1 MHGFGRGDIMTHF
14 MKYALIFILAAV
26 VCCAQGVI
34 STVAGNGT
42 DGYSGDNG
50 LALNAAM
57 RPNGVTVDAAGN
69 IYIADLSKSV
79 IRKVDTAGIITTV
92 AGFDGEKTQFS
103 GDNGLAIQASI
114 YISSNHN
121 GLAVDS
127 AGNLYIAD
135 DGHQRIRKVDT
146 NGIITTVAGNG
157 KQNYSGDGVPA
168 TSSSLYRPSGVAV
181 DKAGNIYIA
190 DTNNARIRRVDMN
203 GIITTV
209 AGNGGFGYAGDNGPA
224 TAATLFYP
232 MDVALDTAGNIY
244 IADQNA
250 DVIRKVDAITGIITT
265 VAGDGNVQQPNGD
278 GDGGLATNAV
288 LDGPYSVAVDG
299 AGNMYIAEYAPHRV
313 RKVDTSGII
322 TTAVGAVSTGNLGDG
337 GPPTSAQIVPAGL
350 AVDSAGNYYIAD
362 EGHNRIRKVTIGAR
376 VPGLLASVPSLYF
389 SETAGGNTA
398 NAQIATVYTT
408 GSVPL
413 GFSVAASTTSGGDW
427 LKVTSPAVKTPAEF
441 TVSINSQSAPNT
453 YKGNIV
459 LTPTAPDLPTVT
471 IPVTYLV
478 TTTPPARPAISSV
491 VNAAGYQNSIAPN
504 TFASVK
510 GTNLASTTDTW
521 DKAISNGQ
529 LPSSLD
535 GVTVLFDGKPGYVS
549 YISSTQINVLV
560 PDITATTQTSVVVSN
575 SGAKTTS
582 IFNTPA
588 AKNSPAF
595 FPWPNNQ
602 AVATHQ
608 DYSYA
613 VKNGTFST
621 LPTVAAKPGDVI
633 VLWGTGFG
641 ATNPP
646 YLLGY
651 DTPGD
656 QTYSTSAAPTLT
668 INNIPATVY
677 GVALAPGFAGLYQIA
692 IQVPPDLGNGD
703 WPVLANVDGV
713 QSPTGIVLT
722 VQQ

>member
-1 MHGFGRGDIMTHF
+1 
-14 MKYALIFILAAV
+14 MKCALIFLLAAV
-26 VCCAQGVI
+26 ICPAQGVI

-42 DGYSGDNG
+42 NDYLGDNG
-50 LALNAAM
+50 PALSASM
-57 RPNGVTVDAAGN
+57 HPNGVTVDAAGN

-79 IRKVDTAGIITTV
+79 IRKVDTTGIITTV

-103 GDNGLAIQASI
+103 GDNGPATQASI
-114 YISSNHN
+114 YISSNHD

-146 NGIITTVAGNG
+146 HGIITTVAGNG
-157 KQNYSGDGVPA
+157 KLNYSGDGVPA
-168 TSSSLYRPSGVAV
+168 TSTSLYRPSGVAV
-181 DKAGNIYIA
+181 DQAGNLYIA
-190 DTNNARIRRVDMN
+190 DTNNARIRKVDTN
-203 GIITTV
+203 GIISTV
-209 AGNGGFGYAGDNGPA
+209 AGNGGLGYMGDGGPA
-224 TAATLFYP
+224 NAATLFYP
-232 MDVALDTAGNIY
+232 MDVALDAAGNIY

-250 DVIRKVDAITGIITT
+250 NVIRRVDAITGIITT
-265 VAGDGNVQQPNGD
+265 VAGNGNVQGPE
-278 GDGGLATNAV
+278 GDGGLATNAI

-299 AGNMYIAEYAPHRV
+299 AGNIYIAEYVAHRV
-313 RKVDTSGII
+313 RKVDPKGII
-322 TTAVGAVSTGNLGDG
+322 TTAVGAVSTGSLGDG

-398 NAQIATVYTT
+398 NAQIVTVYTT

-413 GFSVAASTTSGGDW
+413 GLSVAASTASGGDW
-427 LKVTSPAVKTPAEF
+427 LKVTSPGGNTPVQI
-441 TVSINSQSAPNT
+441 TVSINSQAAANT

-459 LTPTAPDLPTVT
+459 LTPTAPDLPSVT

-478 TTTPPARPAISSV
+478 TTTPPARPVISSV

-504 TFASVK
+504 TFATIK

-521 DKAISNGQ
+521 DKTISNGQ
-529 LPSSLD
+529 LPASLD

-560 PDITATTQTSVVVSN
+560 PNITSTSLTSVVVSN
-575 SGAKTTS
+575 SGAKVTS

-588 AKNSPAF
+588 AQYSPAF
-595 FPWPNNQ
+595 FSWPNNQ

-613 VKNGTFST
+613 VKNGTFAT
-621 LPTVAAKPGDVI
+621 LPTVAAKPGEVI
-633 VLWGTGFG
+633 ILWGTGFG
-641 ATNPP
+641 ATNPA

-651 DTPGD
+651 VTPSD
-656 QTYSTSAAPTLT
+656 QTYATSATPTVT
-668 INNIPATVY
+668 IDNIPATVY
-677 GVALAPGFAGLYQIA
+677 GAALASGFAGLYQIA

-703 WPVLANVDGV
+703 WPIIANIGGV

>member
-1 MHGFGRGDIMTHF
+1 
-14 MKYALIFILAAV
+14 MKSALIFLLVPGI
-26 VCCAQGVI
+26 CCAQGVI
-34 STVAGNGT
+34 NTVAGNGT
-42 DGYSGDNG
+42 DGYSGDG
-50 LALNAAM
+50 GPATSASM
-57 RPNGVTVDAAGN
+57 HPNGVTVDAAGN

-103 GDNGLAIQASI
+103 GDGGPATQASI
-114 YISSNHN
+114 YIASNHN

-135 DGHQRIRKVDT
+135 DGHQRIRKVDP

-157 KQNYSGDGVPA
+157 KLDYSGDGVAA
-168 TSSSLYRPSGVAV
+168 TSTSLYRPSGVAV
-181 DKAGNIYIA
+181 DKAGNLYIA
-190 DTNNARIRRVDMN
+190 DTNNARIRKVDTN

-209 AGNGGFGYAGDNGPA
+209 AGNGGFGYTGDGGPA

-232 MDVALDTAGNIY
+232 MDVALDASGNVY

-250 DVIRKVDAITGIITT
+250 NVIRKINVSTGIIST
-265 VAGDGNVQQPNGD
+265 VAGNGNVQGPQ
-278 GDGGLATNAV
+278 GDGGPATNAIII
-288 LDGPYSVAVDG
+288 GPYSVAVDG
-299 AGNMYIAEYAPHRV
+299 AGNIYIAEFNSHRV

-322 TTAVGAVSTGNLGDG
+322 TTAVGGASTGTIGDG
-337 GPPTSAQIVPAGL
+337 GPPTSADVSPAGL

-362 EGHNRIRKVTIGAR
+362 ENHNRIRKVTIGAQ

-389 SETAGGNTA
+389 SQPVSGNTA
-398 NAQIATVYTT
+398 NAQIVTVYTT

-413 GFSVAASTTSGGDW
+413 GFSVSASATSGGDW
-427 LKVTSPAVKTPAEF
+427 LKVTSPGTSTPSQITVF
-441 TVSINSQSAPNT
+441 TDGQPPAGT
-453 YKGNIV
+453 YTGNIV

-471 IPVTYLV
+471 IPVTFLV
-478 TTTPPARPAISSV
+478 TTTPPARPTISSV
-491 VNAAGYQNSIAPN
+491 VNAAGFQNSIAPN
-504 TFASVK
+504 TFATIK

-529 LPSSLD
+529 LPAALD
-535 GVTVLFDGKPGYVS
+535 DVTVTFDGKPGYVS
-549 YISSTQINVLV
+549 YVSPTQINVLV
-560 PDITATTQTSVVVSN
+560 PNIEANSSTSVLVTN
-575 SGAKTTS
+575 SGSKLTS
-582 IFNTPA
+582 GFNTPA
-588 AKNSPAF
+588 AQYSPAI

-621 LPTVAAKPGDVI
+621 LPTVAAKPGEVI
-633 VLWGTGFG
+633 VLWGTGLG
-641 ATNPP
+641 ATNSA

-651 DTPGD
+651 ETPSD
-656 QTYSTSAAPTLT
+656 QTYSTSAAATVT
-668 INNIPATVY
+668 IDNIPATVY
-677 GVALAPGFAGLYQIA
+677 GAALAPGFGGLYQIA
-692 IQVPPDLGNGD
+692 IQVPPSLGNGD
-703 WPVLANVDGV
+703 WPVVVNIGGV
-713 QSPTGIVLT
+713 QSPAGIVLS

>member
-1 MHGFGRGDIMTHF
+1 MRC
-14 MKYALIFILAAV
+14 ALVFLIAAV
-26 VCCAQGVI
+26 VCRAQGVI
-34 STVAGNGT
+34 NTVAGNGT
-42 DGYSGDNG
+42 DGYSGDDG
-50 LALNAAM
+50 PAINASLH
-57 RPNGVTVDAAGN
+57 PNGVTVDAAGN

-79 IRKVDTAGIITTV
+79 IRRVDTSGIITTV

-103 GDNGLAIQASI
+103 GDNGPATQASI

-146 NGIITTVAGNG
+146 KGIITTVAGNG

-168 TSSSLYRPSGVAV
+168 TSTSLYRPSGVAV
-181 DKAGNIYIA
+181 DNAGNLYIA
-190 DTNNARIRRVDMN
+190 DTYNARIRKVDTN

-209 AGNGGFGYAGDNGPA
+209 AGNGGLGYAGDGGPA
-224 TAATLFYP
+224 SAATLFLP
-232 MDVALDTAGNIY
+232 MDVALDAAGNIY

-250 DVIRKVDAITGIITT
+250 DVIRKVDSITGIITT
-265 VAGDGNVQQPNGD
+265 VAGNGNVQGPQ
-278 GDGGLATNAV
+278 GDGGLATNAI
-288 LDGPYSVAVDG
+288 LDGPYSVAVDN
-299 AGNMYIAEYAPHRV
+299 AGNIYIAEYVAHRV
-313 RKVDTSGII
+313 RKVDPMGFI
-322 TTAVGAVSTGNLGDG
+322 TTAVGAVSTGSLGDG

-362 EGHNRIRKVTIGAR
+362 EGHNRIRKVTLGAR

-398 NAQIATVYTT
+398 NAQIVTVYTT

-427 LKVTSPAVKTPAEF
+427 LKVTSPGVKTPAEF
-441 TVSINSQSAPNT
+441 TVSINSQTAADT

-459 LTPTAPDLPTVT
+459 LTPTAPDLPSVT

-478 TTTPPARPAISSV
+478 TTTPPARPVISSV
-491 VNAAGYQNSIAPN
+491 VNAAGYQDSIAPN
-504 TFASVK
+504 TFASIK

-521 DKAISNGQ
+521 DKAIANGQ
-529 LPSSLD
+529 LPPSLD

-549 YISSTQINVLV
+549 YVSSTQINVLV
-560 PDITATTQTSVVVSN
+560 PNITSTTLTSVVVSN
-575 SGAKTTS
+575 SGSKTTS

-588 AKNSPAF
+588 ATNSPAF

-613 VKNGTFST
+613 VKNGTFAT
-621 LPTVAAKPGDVI
+621 LPTVAAKPGGVI

-646 YLLGY
+646 YLVGY
-651 DTPGD
+651 DTPSD
-656 QTYSTSAAPTLT
+656 QTYSTSAALSLT
-668 INNIPATVY
+668 VDNIPVTVY
-677 GVALAPGFAGLYQIA
+677 GAALAPGFAGLYQVA
-692 IQVPPDLGNGD
+692 ILVPPDLSDGD
-703 WPVLANVDGV
+703 WPVIASIDGV